1 MAAHAGVATLVRSLS
16 THQNMSTHGD
26 VIDRAN
32 DRAQALN
39 DDSIAEVRRQV
50 AEQAAHPS
58 ATHCEDCG
66 ATIPEARRKAIPGTS
81 RCVDCATAAEY
92 HARLGIRP

>member
-1 MAAHAGVATLVRSLS
+1 
-16 THQNMSTHGD
+16 MSTHGD

-32 DRAQALN
+32 ERAQTLN
-39 DDSIAEVRRQV
+39 DDSIAEVRRHI

-58 ATHCEDCG
+58 ATNCAGCG
-66 ATIPEARRKAIPGTS
+66 ITIPEARRKAVPGVS
-81 RCVDCATAAEY
+81 LCVDCATAAEY